1 VGERTR
7 KERRRRKEE
16 KSEKWE
22 KGRGK
27 REEGERK
34 REREVGERK
43 RNCSL
48 FLFLA
53 GGLDRISAMRFLA
66 ASALGWNFGIWA

>member
-1 VGERTR
+1 VRSGRKDEEREK
-7 KERRRRKEE
+7 KE
-16 KSEKWE
+16 
-22 KGRGK
+22 RGK
-27 REEGERK
+27 RK
-34 REREVGERK
+34 
-43 RNCSL
+43 CSL